1 MEFWNYSQANRSY
14 VPDGLTDEIGKI
26 FDRAVVLVAVL
37 TTIVAPLLK
46 NSDNL
51 TSMPEWADT
60 LTETL
65 DFRPAW
71 LGLKRPR
78 LSLVEFSRS
87 LDKQV
92 RTLEKLY
99 KSVAEAKEPEA

>member
-1 MEFWNYSQANRSY
+1 
-14 VPDGLTDEIGKI
+14 
-26 FDRAVVLVAVL
+26 
-37 TTIVAPLLK
+37 
-46 NSDNL
+46 
-51 TSMPEWADT
+51 MPEWADT

-65 DFRPAW
+65 DFRPGW
-71 LGLKRPR
+71 LDLKRPR